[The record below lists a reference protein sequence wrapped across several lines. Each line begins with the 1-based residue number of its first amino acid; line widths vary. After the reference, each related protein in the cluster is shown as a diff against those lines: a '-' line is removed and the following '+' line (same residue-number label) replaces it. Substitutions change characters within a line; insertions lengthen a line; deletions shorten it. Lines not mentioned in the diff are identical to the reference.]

1 MNRYQNQLQSMKVSE
16 LVFYYVHLSH
26 YKYHKINPNDDGSYI
41 DSPDLIKIKKSTKN
55 LVNKKITN
63 VFNTL

>member
-16 LVFYYVHLSH
+16 LVFDYVHLSH
-26 YKYHKINPNDDGSYI
+26 YKYHKINPNCGESYI
-41 DSPDLIKIKKSTKN
+41 DSPDLIKMKKPTIN
-55 LVNKKITN
+55 LKITN